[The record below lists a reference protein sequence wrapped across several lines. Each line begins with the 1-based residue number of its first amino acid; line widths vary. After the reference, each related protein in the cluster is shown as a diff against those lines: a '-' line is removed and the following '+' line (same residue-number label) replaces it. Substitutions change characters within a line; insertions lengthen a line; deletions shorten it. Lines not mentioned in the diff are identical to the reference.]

1 MDKDNKQKIQEMRQ
15 LVASNS
21 WIKTPFAYTR
31 LSSKAT
37 LVQQNALFMV
47 SDHLQQ
53 YIKDF
58 YNLHLDKSKKRP
70 KSLFSEHLL
79 KNGIPSF
86 RIYLADLG
94 VQPNNYKTVREAIEE
109 MNVLVDH
116 PVIDENGVPTGEI
129 AFTPVFEEFRVR
141 ETGDFYKY
149 EAENEEGLRE
159 MAISA
164 RHYGY
169 IDVTINHRVA
179 EWAFDM
185 SAGYVNHYKQIARYA
200 SKRTTPRL
208 YLLLMREV
216 GKGRLTARF
225 TVGEVKDYLGI
236 VPYKD
241 EATGQMVTPYPK
253 FAHFRTK
260 VLEAVRDDLN
270 RMAKQDQTDI
280 TFDYQLVYPGQRKRA
295 EPEYIDF
302 TIHRTHL
309 GDAYNVVVNHAKLPD
324 APQEPI
330 QTEIFTEE
338 QQRYCDSF
346 SAVMADV
353 LAQVSQ
359 ETAQNSF
366 RQITFENYDD
376 KTHTLLLQ
384 VPDKK
389 FYEWI
394 DSEKTRAFFV
404 HHIKKHFPEIEV
416 LNYRILKSK

>member
-1 MDKDNKQKIQEMRQ
+1 MDKDKQQKIQEMRQ
-15 LVASNS
+15 LVANNS

-31 LSSKAT
+31 LASKLT
-37 LVQQNALFMV
+37 LMQQNVLFMV
-47 SDHLQQ
+47 SDRLQQ

-58 YNLHLDKSKKRP
+58 YNLHLDKSHKRP
-70 KSLFSEHLL
+70 KSLFAEHLL
-79 KNGIPSF
+79 ANGIPSF

-141 ETGDFYKY
+141 ETGDYYRY
-149 EAENEEGLRE
+149 ETENEEGLRE
-159 MAISA
+159 TAISA
-164 RHYGY
+164 RHYGF

-185 SAGYVNHYKQIARYA
+185 SAGYVNHYKLIARYA

-208 YLLLMREV
+208 YLLLMREL

-225 TVGEVKDYLGI
+225 TIEEVKEYLGI

-241 EATGQMVTPYPK
+241 ETTGQMVTPYPK

-270 RMAKQDQTDI
+270 RMAKNDQTDI
-280 TFDYQLVYPGQRKRA
+280 TFDYQLVYPGQRKRG

-309 GDAYNVVVNHAKLPD
+309 GDAYNVVVNHAKLAD
-324 APQEPI
+324 EPI
-330 QTEIFTEE
+330 QTQMVTEE
-338 QQRYCDSF
+338 QQRYCDDF
-346 SAVMADV
+346 AAVMADV
-353 LAQVSQ
+353 LSQVSQ
-359 ETAQNSF
+359 ENIQNSF
-366 RQITFENYDD
+366 RQIAFEDYDD

-384 VPDKK
+384 VPNKK
-389 FYEWI
+389 FFDWV
-394 DSEKTRAFFV
+394 DGDKVRTFFV
-404 HHIKKHFPEIEV
+404 HHIRNHFPDIQE
-416 LNYRILKSK
+416 LKYRILKKQ